1 MYHTVYQQQNYLNQ
15 AFLKNY
21 FLSGIV
27 SLILAESSLSFLKA
41 SDYSALSLMNFIF
54 LRYNI
59 FFGLIPT
66 FILVLLST
74 LKIRLGDT
82 IRCQT
87 RNVLLAQIVYRII
100 FNSIII
106 TATWFLAIMIV
117 IFLSGYFP
125 IFLKIWAELLL
136 RIVYFEIVILVFGFI
151 SAIFFYL
158 TENKILTFLLV
169 FAINCLSFILNINH
183 QASLFYDFLGLD
195 FGSIIFSRSLILLG
209 LLFLT
214 DAILNL
220 IIVKKDFL

>member
-1 MYHTVYQQQNYLNQ
+1 MYHTVYQQQNYLNR

-27 SLILAESSLSFLKA
+27 SLILALSSLTFLKA
-41 SDYSALSLMNFIF
+41 SDYSALSLINFIF

-82 IRCQT
+82 LRCHT

-183 QASLFYDFLGLD
+183 QASLFYDFLALD